1 MRIISLSLLTFS
13 IFGANFALGKGY
25 HGGGYHGGGTSDGI
39 YDGIGGGA
47 SVASIVE
54 TPVSNNNEEQK
65 MEIMEERHDLLAES
79 LRLINVFRT
88 DSDEGIAF
96 IQSEIDCDAV
106 ATGSLPFNRRR
117 ENAIYNV
124 ELQVAAEDS
133 IPITSVLS
141 GVRLQLQRTVAP
153 FICEETLQVG
163 LNGDRITNVLFA
175 QNFNSN
181 GTLYY
186 RTSQH
191 HYRNFFSFSHHFLS
205 LSFYHNLLM

>member
-13 IFGANFALGKGY
+13 IYGANFALGKGY
-25 HGGGYHGGGTSDGI
+25 HGGGISDGI
-39 YDGIGGGA
+39 DDGIGGGA

-65 MEIMEERHDLLAES
+65 MEIMEERHRPINHDLLAES
-79 LRLINVFRT
+79 LRLINTFKT
-88 DSDEGIAF
+88 DSDEGVAF

-175 QNFNSN
+175 QNFDSN